1 MGIVIRKATTD
12 ADLEA
17 WRRVRLAVLPDE
29 RAQTVAEMRAAA
41 TDDPLYLLAEIDGDV
56 VGSGLSGR
64 SSFDYAGL
72 HAWVVPDA
80 RRRGIG
86 SALLRVLGEDAVR
99 RGFVEAG
106 SIVEDAGSLAFAERF
121 GFREVDRQIEQVRT
135 IGDEPV
141 PVLPGGVTV
150 VTAAERPELWGR
162 AYATFAL
169 EAIGD
174 MTTHLPLVVTREEWE
189 REWLAWPEAMFLAL
203 DGDEVVGCAG
213 LEFDADRPDRAEHAF
228 TGIARRWR
236 RRGLASALKRLTLRF
251 AAEHGIREVYTW
263 TQRGNADMRALN
275 ERLGYRYGNEAV
287 TVRGPLPLRPEAA
300 SPADGT
306 SGVPDARE
314 VRGGERTPSRHD
326 PFRGRLRRRRAP
338 RS

>member
-1 MGIVIRKATTD
+1 MGLVIRPATTD

-41 TDDPLYLLAEIDGDV
+41 TDDPLYLLAEIDGEV

-72 HAWVVPDA
+72 HARVVPGE
-80 RRRGIG
+80 RRLGVG
-86 SALLRVLGEDAVR
+86 SALLRALGDDALR

-106 SIVEDAGSLAFAERF
+106 SIVEDAGSLLFAERF
-121 GFREVDRQIEQVRT
+121 GFREVDRQIEQTRPIGT
-135 IGDEPV
+135 IDEEP
-141 PVLPGGVTV
+141 LPSLPAGITV
-150 VTAAERPELWGR
+150 VTVAERPELWGR
-162 AYATFAL
+162 AYDPFAL

-174 MTTHLPLVVTREEWE
+174 MATHLPLVVSREEWE

-203 DGDEVVGCAG
+203 EGDEIAGCAG
-213 LEFDADRPDRAEHAF
+213 LEFDGDRPDRAEHAF

-251 AAEHGIREVYTW
+251 GAEHGIREVYTW
-263 TQRGNADMRALN
+263 TQLGNADMRALN
-275 ERLGYRYGNEAV
+275 ERLGYRYGKEAI
-287 TVRGPLPLRPEAA
+287 TVRGPLPLPLDRKGDP
-300 SPADGT
+300 SADGT
-306 SGVPDARE
+306 S
-314 VRGGERTPSRHD
+314 RGSK
-326 PFRGRLRRRRAP
+326 
-338 RS
+338 

>member
-1 MGIVIRKATTD
+1 MGLVIRPATTD

-17 WRRVRLAVLPDE
+17 WRHVRLAVLPDE
-29 RAQTVAEMRAAA
+29 RAQTVGEMRAAA
-41 TDDPLYLLAEIDGDV
+41 IDDPLYLLAEIDGEV

-72 HAWVVPDA
+72 HARVVPEA
-80 RRRGIG
+80 RRRGVG
-86 SALLRVLGEDAVR
+86 SALLRALGEDAAS

-106 SIVEDAGSLAFAERF
+106 SIVEDPGSLAFAGRF

-135 IGDEPV
+135 IGEEPV
-141 PVLPGGVTV
+141 AAIPDGITV
-150 VTAAERPELWGR
+150 VTAAERPELWAR
-162 AYATFAL
+162 AYDPFAL

-174 MTTHLPLVVTREEWE
+174 MATHLPLVVTREEWE

-203 DGDEVVGCAG
+203 DGDEIVGCAG
-213 LEFDADRPDRAEHAF
+213 LEFDADRPERSEHAF

-263 TQRGNADMRALN
+263 TQRDNADMRALN
-275 ERLGYRYGNEAV
+275 ERLGYGYGKEAI
-287 TVRGPLPLRPEAA
+287 TMRGPLPLRSEGNA
-300 SPADGT
+300 SADGT
-306 SGVPDARE
+306 S
-314 VRGGERTPSRHD
+314 RGSK
-326 PFRGRLRRRRAP
+326 
-338 RS
+338 

>member
-1 MGIVIRKATTD
+1 MTD

-29 RAQTVAEMRAAA
+29 RAGTVEEMRAAA

-72 HAWVVPDA
+72 HARVVPGA
-80 RRRGIG
+80 RRQGVG
-86 SALLRVLGEDAVR
+86 SALLRVLADDAVG

-106 SIVEDAGSLAFAERF
+106 STVEDPGSLSFAERF

-135 IGDEPV
+135 IGDEAEPAM
-141 PVLPGGVTV
+141 PEGIAV
-150 VTAAERPELWGR
+150 VSAAQRPELWAV
-162 AYATFAL
+162 AYDPFAL

-174 MTTHLPLVVTREEWE
+174 MATHQPVVVSREEWE
-189 REWLAWPEAMFLAL
+189 REWLMWPEAMFLAL
-203 DGDEVVGCAG
+203 DGGEIVGCAG
-213 LEFDADRPDRAEHAF
+213 LEFDPDRPDRSEHAF

-263 TQRGNADMRALN
+263 TQMGNADMRALN
-275 ERLGYRYGNEAV
+275 ECLGYRYDKQAI
-287 TVRGPLPLRPEAA
+287 TVRGPLPLRAGP
-300 SPADGT
+300 SGSVADGT
-306 SGVPDARE
+306 S
-314 VRGGERTPSRHD
+314 RG
-326 PFRGRLRRRRAP
+326 AK
-338 RS
+338 